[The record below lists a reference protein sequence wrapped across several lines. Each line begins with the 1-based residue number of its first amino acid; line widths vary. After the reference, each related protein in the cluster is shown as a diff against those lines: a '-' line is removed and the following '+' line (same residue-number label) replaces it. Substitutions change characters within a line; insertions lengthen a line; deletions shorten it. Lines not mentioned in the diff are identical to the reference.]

1 MRRVFDKA
9 IFFTGAAALLLVGC
23 SDQGSD
29 SYKEA
34 SAIDVADQGMDA
46 AMESGESEAMS
57 DTIMAP
63 GRPSGPEI
71 APIAASL
78 PKLAYQYGF
87 EYSLPAQDMSGLMR
101 RHANICEQQG
111 PGSCQILGMNLSGEI
126 EEGNRRAILQ
136 LAVATRHAR
145 AVGALL
151 EDEAND
157 AEAKQLSANISTD
170 ELSKQ
175 LVDTQAHI
183 ETRPPPPLRD
193 RLVQLFK
200 TRKGTMQELVEAER
214 GVAQVNE
221 EIDQAKSW
229 LIEMKGRV
237 VFSKIDIRYQ
247 SAEAVG
253 SDFLDPVKGAVG
265 SLGSILGVMAAA
277 LILILTVVLPIG
289 ALVYGINRLMRRNE
303 ALPTVASKS

>member
-1 MRRVFDKA
+1 MENS
-9 IFFTGAAALLLVGC
+9 I
-23 SDQGSD
+23 SDT
-29 SYKEA
+29 EVA
-34 SAIDVADQGMDA
+34 SVDA
-46 AMESGESEAMS
+46 VMESSDREAMS

-63 GRPSGPEI
+63 GRPNEPEI
-71 APIAASL
+71 APAAANL

-111 PGSCQILGMNLSGEI
+111 PTSCQILGMDLTGEI
-126 EEGNRRAILQ
+126 EDGNRSGVLH

-157 AEAKQLSANISTD
+157 ADAEQLSANISTD

-175 LVDTQAHI
+175 LVDTQARI
-183 ETRPPPPLRD
+183 ETRTALRD
-193 RLVQLFK
+193 RLMQVLK
-200 TRKGTMQELVEAER
+200 TRKGTVQELVEAER

-221 EIDQAKSW
+221 EIDQARSW
-229 LIEMKGRV
+229 LNEMKGRV
-237 VFSKIDIRYQ
+237 AFSKVDIRYQ
-247 SAEAVG
+247 SAEAIG
-253 SDFLDPVKGAVG
+253 SDFLDPIKGAVG

-289 ALVYGINRLMRRNE
+289 GVIYAVKRLTRGNE
-303 ALPTVASKS
+303 PLPAMVGEG